1 MANETFAQEALS
13 CYDYC
18 KTGNINENGVLMV
31 TITLKEY
38 RDLVAANAKAEQ
50 KKQDKSNWELQ
61 KEIDN
66 LKAQIVRLT
75 MDEELE
81 N

>member
-1 MANETFAQEALS
+1 MTSETFEKAALD

-18 KTGNINENGVLMV
+18 KTGNITESGVLMV

-38 RDLVAANAKAEQ
+38 RDLVAANAKHEQ
-50 KKQDKSNWELQ
+50 KNQDKSNWELQ
-61 KEIDN
+61 KEIDQ

-75 MDEELE
+75 MGEELE
-81 N
+81 D